1 MPIDPAAV
9 EALQALSLGFAFAG
23 LIASTF
29 ELMTDQKASF
39 RLLQAGGAAALAS
52 VPIFLFCAPL
62 VILRNT
68 VRGWRF
74 EGRPLHFAIAATV
87 MAGVWSLMSG
97 RIVLAGAQAL
107 AGA

>member
-1 MPIDPAAV
+1 MPIDPLAV

-29 ELMTDQKASF
+29 ELVTDEKASF
-39 RLLQAGGAAALAS
+39 RLLQTGGAAALAS
-52 VPIFLFCAPL
+52 VPLLVFCAPF
-62 VILRNT
+62 VILRNM

-74 EGRPLHFAIAATV
+74 ERRPPHFVLAATL

>member
-1 MPIDPAAV
+1 MPIEPCAV

-29 ELMTDQKASF
+29 ELATDEKASF
-39 RLLQAGGAAALAS
+39 RLLQTGGAAALAK
-52 VPIFLFCAPL
+52 VPILVFCAPF

-74 EGRPLHFAIAATV
+74 EGRPLYFAIAAAM

>member
-1 MPIDPAAV
+1 MPIDPSAV
-9 EALQALSLGFAFAG
+9 EALQALGLGFAFAG

-29 ELMTDQKASF
+29 ELVTEEKASF
-39 RLLQAGGAAALAS
+39 HLLQTGGLAALAS
-52 VPIFLFCAPL
+52 VPVLVFCAPF
-62 VILRNT
+62 VILRHT
-68 VRGWRF
+68 VHGWRF
-74 EGRPLHFAIAATV
+74 ERRPLHLAIAATM